1 MSDIVLDTDVLSF
14 IAKADSRAALYSGAV
29 IGQRLCVCFQTVA
42 ELQLWMIVRRWGA
55 PRRQAMSSLL
65 NRFVVLP
72 YDSAMA
78 QRWTE
83 ITANRRQIGRPIDCG
98 DAWIAASALRH
109 SASLVTH
116 NSKDYVGI
124 PGLKV
129 ISHGR

>member
-72 YDSAMA
+72 YDVAMA
-78 QRWTE
+78 RQWAE
-83 ITANRRQIGRPIDCG
+83 ITANRRQIDCG

-109 SASLVTH
+109 SATLVTH
-116 NSKDYVGI
+116 NSGDYAAI
-124 PGLKV
+124 PQLKL
-129 ISHGR
+129 ISHGT